1 MCFGLWKWKGSAVM
15 ASLSTVNLMINY
27 TYIYIY
33 IYIILFVPNIFRT
46 WSLFKWVSCSL
57 VSAAEMYSTWFGRSF
72 QSAAFNQ
79 RLVVWIPREF
89 RMQGMVTYRKHTP
102 RIPKQ
107 QPKTPVND
115 CLKFGDFAIHFVSF
129 NFIQYILFNMFHSIS
144 SSPTVDPTREDKFAR
159 SFFSI
164 SAPTLKPIGSMVLV
178 YMLT

>member
-33 IYIILFVPNIFRT
+33 IILFVPNIFRT
-46 WSLFKWVSCSL
+46 WSLFKWASCSL

-107 QPKTPVND
+107 QPKTRSMIVWSLVILRFIL
-115 CLKFGDFAIHFVSF
+115 CHSTLFSTFCSTC
-129 NFIQYILFNMFHSIS
+129 FIQS
-144 SSPTVDPTREDKFAR
+144 
-159 SFFSI
+159 
-164 SAPTLKPIGSMVLV
+164 VLV
-178 YMLT
+178 RLLTRQEKINLRDHFFRSVLQP